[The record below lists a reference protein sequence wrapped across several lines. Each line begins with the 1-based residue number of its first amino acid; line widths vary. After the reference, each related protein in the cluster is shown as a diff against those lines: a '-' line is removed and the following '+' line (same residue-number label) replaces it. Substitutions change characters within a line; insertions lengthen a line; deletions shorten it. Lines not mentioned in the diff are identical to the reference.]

1 MNLIK
6 MEALRTFAGTEGFFR
21 KGDLFETTEYR
32 ASALEDRG
40 YAKRVE
46 TELIPNEEPEP
57 IARPPSPKG
66 EVRLI
71 EPVEGPIIVKP
82 PFYEAVTHIGGG
94 WYELPNGKRIQGKES
109 AQAEYERSD
118 NNG

>member
-21 KGDLFETTEYR
+21 KGDLFEATEYH
-32 ASALEDRG
+32 AGLLEDRG
-40 YAKRVE
+40 FAKRAE
-46 TELIPNEEPEP
+46 TESIPNEEPAP

-71 EPVEGPIIVKP
+71 EPVEGPIIVDP
-82 PFYEAVTHIGGG
+82 PFNDAVTHIGGG

-118 NNG
+118 SNG